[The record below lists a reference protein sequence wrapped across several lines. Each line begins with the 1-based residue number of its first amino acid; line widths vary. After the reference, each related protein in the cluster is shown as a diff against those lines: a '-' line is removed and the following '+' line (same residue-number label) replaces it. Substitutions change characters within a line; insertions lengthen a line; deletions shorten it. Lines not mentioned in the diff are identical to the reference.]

1 MCIIEEIINSPD
13 YIPSYWLSYDNNIKK
28 IFQRKVLKQLMNNWT
43 DTMKWLMVYRHF
55 EIDTNPMMEMI
66 TKIFLFIYRN
76 NKQILANK
84 RQERRKLITK
94 RNKLYTLR
102 NKITL

>member
-1 MCIIEEIINSPD
+1 
-13 YIPSYWLSYDNNIKK
+13 
-28 IFQRKVLKQLMNNWT
+28 
-43 DTMKWLMVYRHF
+43 MKWLMVYRHF